1 MWAIE
6 FAGHGVTY
14 RLLERAQAGLF
25 AQLVVVPLFSD
36 HRILTQVA
44 GHKMAVL
51 KVLPPLVISDED
63 VDEFVDALRT
73 TTEQAQHMP
82 RSLTKLALTA
92 ARSR

>member
-1 MWAIE
+1 M
-6 FAGHGVTY
+6 TY

-44 GHKMAVL
+44 GHKIAVL
-51 KVLPPLVISDED
+51 KVLPPLVLSDAD
-63 VDEFVDALRT
+63 VEEFVDALHT
-73 TTEQAQHMP
+73 TVEQARHMP